1 MSGQVIEKKIQA
13 LKSTYKVVRVTELA
27 TLGKLGFLRQR
38 AEQAVDYYEN
48 ILENLRYVK
57 NNMYLSQNNVQE
69 KRIAVLVI
77 TSDRGLCGSYNNNI
91 FEQVD
96 NFLATVK
103 EDQIVDFYV
112 IGEQGKEYL
121 LRRKQQIKKYLKISL
136 EEITL
141 EIADALAL
149 EFINGIYQGEIDAL
163 YILFTKYLSAVSSVA
178 LKQKIY
184 PETSEDSAED
194 ISSEYILDYD
204 ESDEEIEQLLLI
216 NYISGLL
223 YSVFLYSVASENCT
237 RRIVMKEA
245 KDNIEKQL
253 EEIIREKRKIDR
265 QNQTNELMDI
275 INGSSVI
282 RKGEENC

>member
-1 MSGQVIEKKIQA
+1 MSGQAIEKKIQA

-38 AEQAVDYYEN
+38 AEQAVIYYEN

-57 NNMYLSQNNVQE
+57 NNIYFSQEAARE
-69 KRIAVLVI
+69 KRLAVLVI
-77 TSDRGLCGSYNNNI
+77 TSDRGLCGSYNNNL
-91 FEQVD
+91 FEQID
-96 NFLATVK
+96 QFLATVQ
-103 EDQIVDFYV
+103 EDQLVDFYV

-121 LRRKQQIKKYLKISL
+121 LKRKQQIKSYLKISL
-136 EEITL
+136 EDITL
-141 EIADALAL
+141 ETADALAL
-149 EFINGIYQGEIDAL
+149 TLIKGIYQGTIDAFH
-163 YILFTKYLSAVSSVA
+163 IIFTKYISAVSSEA
-178 LKQKIY
+178 LSQKVY

-194 ISSEYILDYD
+194 IYTEYILDYD
-204 ESDEEIEQLLLI
+204 ESDEEIERLLLT

-223 YSVFLYSVASENCT
+223 YSVFLYSVASENCM

-253 EEIIREKRKIDR
+253 EEIIREKKKIDR

-282 RKGEENC
+282 RKGE